1 MYIHGCAILTHLCY
15 AVMLPCILVRLA
27 IPVELC
33 IFTVSV
39 DTATCAA
46 LLHMDVFMLRCCPV
60 SFSAYTELLRIVGAT
75 ATDAVTYMC
84 YAVMLPRF
92 LQCNWLF
99 CTNSYTHSSS
109 YGYDCVCVLLRCY
122 AIMEGYYL
130 TAYIHSCCRYG
141 HWHCVYVHS
150 VMC

>member
-1 MYIHGCAILTHLCY
+1 MRYSYALVLCCHVALYLSATSYPSRTVHIHSLCRYGDLRCIIAHGCVHAAVLPRILQCL
-15 AVMLPCILVRLA
+15 
-27 IPVELC
+27 
-33 IFTVSV
+33 
-39 DTATCAA
+39 
-46 LLHMDVFMLRCCPV
+46 
-60 SFSAYTELLRIVGAT
+60 LLRIVGAT

-130 TAYIHSCCRYG
+130 TAYIHSCCRFG

>member
-1 MYIHGCAILTHLCY
+1 MRYSYALVLCCHVALYLSATSYPSRTVHIHSLCR
-15 AVMLPCILVRLA
+15 P
-27 IPVELC
+27 
-33 IFTVSV
+33 
-39 DTATCAA
+39 ATCAA

-130 TAYIHSCCRYG
+130 TAYIHSCCRFG